1 MDYSE
6 GDRANDDAIGREMM
20 STHLLINPVTIGF
33 HWPAKSG
40 EGKAAKFLKAAQS
53 MQNNMLNASLTVLLG
68 LCFDSKPSCVD
79 GSATGSVDKQLRK
92 MIRSSLLRYGNWSF
106 CTTPAGMQPSLH
118 TSLSACAFLP
128 HATFSSMRLSRACT
142 CLSCN
147 SCLHCAECTNQ
158 PNVPR
163 LAELEQWIDIELKL
177 WPQNQQVK
185 GLRMLLAGEVS
196 AATYIRSYPAVEH
209 TFSMRLI
216 YTSCMSLVLIQYMRV
231 IHEGV

>member
-1 MDYSE
+1 
-6 GDRANDDAIGREMM
+6 
-20 STHLLINPVTIGF
+20 
-33 HWPAKSG
+33 
-40 EGKAAKFLKAAQS
+40 
-53 MQNNMLNASLTVLLG
+53 
-68 LCFDSKPSCVD
+68 
-79 GSATGSVDKQLRK
+79 
-92 MIRSSLLRYGNWSF
+92 
-106 CTTPAGMQPSLH
+106 MQPSLH

-163 LAELEQWIDIELKL
+163 RAELEQWIDIELKL

-196 AATYIRSYPAVEH
+196 AATYIRSYQAV
-209 TFSMRLI
+209 
-216 YTSCMSLVLIQYMRV
+216 V
-231 IHEGV
+231 